1 MASESASD
9 YDFLQPYQFEP
20 RRKQEEQSDES
31 DWETC
36 SDSSSDA
43 GAVKTIRVQLPASD
57 WCKCKNCQPQMTDLE
72 CVCCQELE
80 KSKAMS
86 KSASVGKE

>member
-1 MASESASD
+1 MIFCSHINWNHERNKESDSE
-9 YDFLQPYQFEP
+9 
-20 RRKQEEQSDES
+20 ES
-31 DWETC
+31 CDWETC
-36 SDSSSDA
+36 SESSSDA
-43 GAVKTIRVQLPASD
+43 GEVKTIRVQLPASD
-57 WCKCKNCQPQMTDLE
+57 WCLSKNYQPQMTDLE